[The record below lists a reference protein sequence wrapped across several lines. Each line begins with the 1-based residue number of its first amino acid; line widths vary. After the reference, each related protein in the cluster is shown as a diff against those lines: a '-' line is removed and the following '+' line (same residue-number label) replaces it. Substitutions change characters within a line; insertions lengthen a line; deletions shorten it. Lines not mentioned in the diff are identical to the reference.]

1 MFKIF
6 ANELAVRPGNA
17 VVVAWWAAW
26 TVLLVALIAFN
37 VSS

>member
-1 MFKIF
+1 MFNIF
-6 ANELAVRPGNA
+6 ASELADRPGSA
-17 VVVAWWAAW
+17 VVAWWAAW